1 MAVTVKVI
9 RNQNPE
15 HDTAGTSDYAAAVD
29 AAIGSV
35 VPEDVEMTS
44 VWDSTTNSIVTTI
57 VLNTNT
63 A

>member
-15 HDTAGTSDYAAAVD
+15 HDTDGTSEYAAAVD

-35 VPEDVEMTS
+35 VPEVVEMTS

-57 VLNTNT
+57 VLNTNS
-63 A
+63 

>member
-15 HDTAGTSDYAAAVD
+15 HDTAGTSAYAAAID
-29 AAIGSV
+29 AAIGAV
-35 VPEDVEMTS
+35 LPEHVEVTS
-44 VWDSTTNSIVTTI
+44 VWDSTTNAIVTTI
-57 VLNTNT
+57 VLNDN

>member
-9 RNQNPE
+9 RNQVPA
-15 HDTAGTSDYAAAVD
+15 HDTAGTSTYAAAVD

-35 VPEDVEMTS
+35 VPEDVEMNS
-44 VWDSTTNSIVTTI
+44 VWDTTTNSIVTVI

-63 A
+63 

>member
-15 HDTAGTSDYAAAVD
+15 HDTAGTSEYAAAVD

-35 VPEDVEMTS
+35 VPEDVEMNS
-44 VWDSTTNSIVTTI
+44 VWDPTTNGIVTVI
-57 VLNTNT
+57 IK
-63 A
+63 